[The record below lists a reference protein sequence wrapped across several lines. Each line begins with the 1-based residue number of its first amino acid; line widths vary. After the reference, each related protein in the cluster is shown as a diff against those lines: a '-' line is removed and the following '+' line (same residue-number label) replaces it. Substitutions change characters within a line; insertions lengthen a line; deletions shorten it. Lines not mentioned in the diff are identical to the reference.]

1 MFNQIIIEYKSKT
14 NDLFIFK
21 KKKKFKKSLNYWL
34 FAFNLTLEKIYEQL
48 MALNT
53 FLIFWENLF
62 FTKFTKKSFEIKNS
76 KLLKWAKSMW
86 KKENK
91 EMNSK

>member
-62 FTKFTKKSFEIKNS
+62 FTKFAKKKFRNKKLKALEVSKKSV
-76 KLLKWAKSMW
+76 
-86 KKENK
+86 KEGK
-91 EMNSK
+91 